1 VQQISTNHRDENDY
15 NMNEETNHNQ
25 AWGDKSFVVELMHIA
40 KLVQQITNENY
51 IQMSQKTTIVT
62 MYICFEALW

>member
-1 VQQISTNHRDENDY
+1 MQQISTNHENENDY

-25 AWGDKSFVVELMHIA
+25 AWGDKSFVVELMHII

-51 IQMSQKTTIVT
+51 I
-62 MYICFEALW
+62 